1 LLKAKKLN
9 QMACSVLVFYKKHKA
24 MKNPFK
30 REDNSNILIAGLALG
45 AVFAGAITWLY
56 IKRKQDID
64 AQAAELKEHA
74 QDYLKK
80 KGKQAKK
87 LKTDV
92 AELGEIIH
100 HE

>member
-1 LLKAKKLN
+1 
-9 QMACSVLVFYKKHKA
+9 

-30 REDNSNILIAGLALG
+30 KQDNSNILIAGLALG
-45 AVFAGAITWLY
+45 AIFAGAITWLY
-56 IKRKQDID
+56 IKRKADID
-64 AQAAELKEHA
+64 AAAAELHDHA

-92 AELGEIIH
+92 SDLADIVQH
-100 HE
+100 